1 MQKKSRR
8 KAEMVCVVGEQY
20 CVGNCEKSVHL
31 YFLPLRDRRGNIM
44 NSPYPEP
51 RCPRRPPQLCLV
63 PSTKKQKK
71 QKKQKYT
78 SNSAFFCFFLTK
90 RKVGHSEVAGD
101 PNIRNGGKALP
112 VTVTTT
118 PHRWG
123 PSIGASGVTGAILKH
138 GFHFLL
144 FLWAKKQKNSR
155 Q

>member
-1 MQKKSRR
+1 
-8 KAEMVCVVGEQY
+8 MVGVVGRQY
-20 CVGNCEKSVHL
+20 CVGNCEKSVFL
-31 YFLPLRDRRGNIM
+31 YFLLLRDRRGNIM

-90 RKVGHSEVAGD
+90 RKAGHSEVAGD

-123 PSIGASGVTGAILKH
+123 PSSGASGVSNFKMDFT
-138 GFHFLL
+138 FCF
-144 FLWAKKQKNSR
+144 FFWAKKQKNSR
-155 Q
+155 QEQIS